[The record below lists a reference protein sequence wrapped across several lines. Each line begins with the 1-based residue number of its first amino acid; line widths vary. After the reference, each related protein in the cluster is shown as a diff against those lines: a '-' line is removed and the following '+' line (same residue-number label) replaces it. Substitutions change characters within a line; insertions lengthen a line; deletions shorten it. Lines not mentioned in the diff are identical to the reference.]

1 MSTSLRFI
9 LVATRI
15 CAALALLGHSAPLA
29 AQDIT
34 LQSRDLGIEVS
45 GSLLSFDGEYYRLDS
60 RFGPLTIR
68 ADGVSCA
75 GTNCPNLET
84 LVIEARLTGTSQLTR
99 TLLPELLDSFARD
112 RGMRLTRRILD
123 PRQSEYVLSRTADD
137 SEAARFLVT
146 SGTTEDGFLALLNGD
161 ADIALAAREPL
172 AVEDLAAQASEPG
185 GQPPLYRR
193 GRIVA
198 LDAMVAVTAPDVALR
213 AISPED
219 LASVFTGRIQ
229 SWAELGQQD
238 QPIRLHLPE
247 VESGLSQMFVRDV
260 IAPSGRALAPEVIRH
275 DDLGDLA
282 AAVAAD
288 PTAIGITALAASGI
302 TRPLALSG
310 SCGYA
315 LLPDD
320 TGLKTEDYPF
330 TAPLYL
336 YTPPRRLPRLVR
348 EFVAYFESAASERLV
363 RQAGFVSQTIT
374 ASPLEDQGRRLA
386 QAILAAGPE
395 TNLLGLQDLAQ
406 AMAQSARLSSTI
418 RFADGS
424 SEFDTQSRASISRLA
439 RALER
444 GEFDGRRLV
453 FVGFSDG
460 AGAASANLRLSVN
473 RAEAVAQA
481 VRDAAFSADLSQVE
495 FSTQGFGEALP
506 MACDDTAWGRAV
518 NRRVEVWLQ

>member
-1 MSTSLRFI
+1 MAH
-9 LVATRI
+9 V
-15 CAALALLGHSAPLA
+15 
-29 AQDIT
+29 D
-34 LQSRDLGIEVS
+34 
-45 GSLLSFDGEYYRLDS
+45 
-60 RFGPLTIR
+60 LTIQTRAPQPGQLLARGVCRMLASHGFVCVEELVPTRGLRVDVMALGPKGDIWIVECKSSR
-68 ADGVSCA
+68 ADFTSDAKWDGY
-75 GTNCPNLET
+75 LEW
-84 LVIEARLTGTSQLTR
+84 A
-99 TLLPELLDSFARD
+99 D
-112 RGMRLTRRILD
+112 RFFWA
-123 PRQSEYVLSRTADD
+123 V
-137 SEAARFLVT
+137 
-146 SGTTEDGFLALLNGD
+146 D
-161 ADIALAAREPL
+161 ADFP
-172 AVEDLAAQASEPG
+172 VE
-185 GQPPLYRR
+185 
-193 GRIVA
+193 
-198 LDAMVAVTAPDVALR
+198 
-213 AISPED
+213 
-219 LASVFTGRIQ
+219 
-229 SWAELGQQD
+229 
-238 QPIRLHLPE
+238 
-247 VESGLSQMFVRDV
+247 
-260 IAPSGRALAPEVIRH
+260 
-275 DDLGDLA
+275 
-282 AAVAAD
+282 
-288 PTAIGITALAASGI
+288 
-302 TRPLALSG
+302 
-310 SCGYA
+310 